1 MVSEA
6 AKREQETGLQAG
18 QATQGVRHIA
28 GGAIS
33 RGTDAVGQV
42 TGLAGQTLGQV
53 RQVTENPPGG
63 KPISLTTN
71 ESGRTVQRAVGTSG
85 DIIEIILDENV
96 DLVDETLLGSLADL
110 PTEEEYRDEQGRT
123 IRTVKEE
130 SGPLIEVRLGKDG
143 NLLDCRIPSGTEV
156 T

>member
-1 MVSEA
+1 M
-6 AKREQETGLQAG
+6 
-18 QATQGVRHIA
+18 
-28 GGAIS
+28 
-33 RGTDAVGQV
+33 

-63 KPISLTTN
+63 KPVSLTTN

-110 PTEEEYRDEQGRT
+110 PIEEEYRNEQGRT

-130 SGPLIEVRLGKDG
+130 SGPLSRPGVLAPPPAVRRGLEDG
-143 NLLDCRIPSGTEV
+143 PGTPIRGV
-156 T
+156 